1 MANSIQI
8 LSTRPLSPALAD
20 MAGEAGIVIDEISF
34 ILTEPIQSVE
44 VQQEIEQ
51 AFLQSTAVVF
61 TSMNAV
67 DAVATYLEDA
77 RPDWKIYCIGN
88 STFQLA
94 GEYFGKEKIAGTANS
109 AKELAELIAENYEN
123 DELIFFCGDQRRE
136 ELPDILKENGIEVN
150 EIIVYHTLAVPQS
163 IEKKYHGILFFS
175 PSAVNSFF
183 AKNKLNKDTVLFA
196 IGNTT
201 GNEIKKYTT
210 NKIMIADEPGKE
222 NLLRM
227 AIDYFT

>member
-1 MANSIQI
+1 M
-8 LSTRPLSPALAD
+8 SPALAD
-20 MAGEAGIVIDEISF
+20 MAGEAGILIDEVSF

-77 RPDWKIYCIGN
+77 QPDWKIYCIGN

-94 GEYFGKEKIAGTANS
+94 SQYFGKDKIVGTASS
-109 AKELAELIAENYEN
+109 AKELAELIVEN
-123 DELIFFCGDQRRE
+123 DENKELIFFCGDQRRE
-136 ELPDILKENGIEVN
+136 ELPEILRNNEIEVN
-150 EIIVYHTLAVPQS
+150 EITVYHTLAVPQS
-163 IEKKYHGILFFS
+163 IEKTYHGILFFS

-183 AKNKLNKDTVLFA
+183 AKNKLKDKTVLFA

-201 GNEIKKYTT
+201 ANEIKKYTS
-210 NKIMIADEPGKE
+210 NKIMIAEEPGKE